1 MTSSNRGSGGP
12 AGPEEGY
19 VGDEPVARRAAPAPR
34 PQRDKATP
42 PKQDKTTI
50 ILLLLAAFV
59 AVGGVGFAVGHMTG
73 SSGTAA
79 AATGGRGGFGRAG
92 FSLAPG
98 QTFNAGAFAG
108 RGAAGGL
115 TGGVSG
121 TVQSINGSIMT
132 VQLSSGTSVTI
143 DLTGTTTYHGTT
155 AASSSDV
162 KVGSSVT
169 VQIDA
174 NATPA
179 TTPAPGSSGGRTLS
193 AQDVII
199 TNP

>member
-1 MTSSNRGSGGP
+1 MTISSMPDNGNPAPDSDTP
-12 AGPEEGY
+12 AGDQTFVER
-19 VGDEPVARRAAPAPR
+19 PVP
-34 PQRDKATP
+34 KAKP
-42 PKQDKTTI
+42 PKPITQDKTTM

-73 SSGTAA
+73 TSGTANA
-79 AATGGRGGFGRAG
+79 APSFGRGGGFGRAG
-92 FSLAPG
+92 ASLAPG

-108 RGAAGGL
+108 RAVGGL

-121 TVQSINGSIMT
+121 TVQSINGTTMT

-155 AASSSDV
+155 PATSSDV

-169 VQIDA
+169 VQIAA
-174 NATPA
+174 NASEA
-179 TTPAPGSSGGRTLS
+179 APAPGSSGGRTLS

-199 TNP
+199 VTNP